1 MLVNRRLFTASL
13 LVLSL
18 DLFSLSSATAD
29 VDESQVELATAVI
42 ETLHSTLL
50 SVATQKDLGF
60 EQRVEKLDSVV
71 RNSFDFSYI
80 SRFLLR
86 RTWAKLDTGE
96 QQSFIE
102 LFERLSV
109 ASYASRFADVSAESL
124 VINESQ
130 PQGENRVQVSASV
143 SLEDRDVPLSYLLQP
158 VSDEPVERWAIVNV
172 IADGVSDLALRRAEY
187 NRVLAEKDFAGLL
200 DYIEQQIED
209 LKS

>member
-13 LVLSL
+13 LVFSL
-18 DLFSLSSATAD
+18 DLFSLSGATAD
-29 VDESQVELATAVI
+29 VDESQVEQATAVI

-86 RTWAKLDTGE
+86 RTWASLDTGE
-96 QQSFIE
+96 QQNFIE

-158 VSDEPVERWAIVNV
+158 VSDESVERWAIVNV

-200 DYIEQQIED
+200 DYVEQQIED
-209 LKS
+209 LNS